1 MADISLASLLVPSKE
16 IEVDFPGFEGLKVKI
31 AFLSKES
38 LVNMRKR
45 CVKPVLRGRSTSE
58 EFDDELFLK
67 LFVSDTVRGW
77 SGLKYKYLEQLIPV
91 DLTGKDL
98 EEAIPYSAENAVT
111 LMKNSPEFDSFVSD
125 ITSNLGNFSKSASK
139 Q

>member
-1 MADISLASLLVPSKE
+1 MADISLSSLLVPSKE

-38 LVNMRKR
+38 LVNLRKK
-45 CVKPVLRGRSTSE
+45 CIKPVLRGRSTSE

-77 SGLKYKYLEQLIPV
+77 SGFKFKYLEQLLLVNIE
-91 DLTGKDL
+91 GKDPEDEL
-98 EEAIPYSAENAVT
+98 PYSTENAVT
-111 LMKNSPEFDSFVSD
+111 LMKNSPEFDSFVSN
-125 ITSNLGNFSKSASK
+125 ITSDLGNFSKSVSK
-139 Q
+139 A